1 MTPALRRAADVA
13 LSVAG
18 FAVCLVG
25 VTLALFCLVV
35 DAPDGYA
42 QTAALDALWSTVVD
56 ALTPGV
62 R

>member
-13 LSVAG
+13 LSIAG
-18 FAVCLVG
+18 AALAAVGAFLF
-25 VTLALFCLVV
+25 LFCLFT

-42 QTAALDALWSTVVD
+42 QTAAVDALVSTVVD

-62 R
+62 P